1 MRELLG
7 WLVTRRDRGARN
19 MPRAMTPKV
28 EVLQS
33 TNYLKAEVGFPPTV
47 TEGQQ
52 YLKFFVE

>member
-1 MRELLG
+1 
-7 WLVTRRDRGARN
+7 

-33 TNYLKAEVGFPPTV
+33 SNYLKAEVGFPPTV